1 MGGWSTLGKALSK
14 VSTFLVKEGYGVGK
28 GLGKA
33 AIRHPVAAGAAWVY
47 MKKEDGE
54 GILPAVA
61 KEIFGEEK
69 VTETG
74 IAGGVNETVFGTH
87 NTDKSVLENVTDLAF
102 GEGSYKGAVQKGSD
116 AYHAAS
122 DYARQGM
129 SFVRDSVM
137 PQGQP
142 GTDVQ
147 QGQLLYDANGNVVGA
162 YPGAGAYTYNPE
174 QVAAMQSANPF
185 SSMGGFV
192 NQISGGK
199 VTGLNA
205 LEIVAAAYMMFGR
218 RFGWLGKIAGAL
230 IGGTAAKDITNR
242 SAMIQQQQQMGYGV
256 QPSYPQQQYVPQ
268 SPQQQVHQPQAQE
281 EDYIISRGRSL

>member
-1 MGGWSTLGKALSK
+1 MGGWSTFFK
-14 VSTFLVKEGYGVGK
+14 TFAKGSATLAKEGYSVAK

-33 AIRHPVAAGAAWVY
+33 ASYHPIAAGAAWFY
-47 MKKEDGE
+47 MTKEDGE
-54 GILPAVA
+54 GILTTAG
-61 KEIFGEEK
+61 KEILGEK
-69 VTETG
+69 VKEDG
-74 IAGGVNETVFGTH
+74 IAGGLKEAVFGSD
-87 NTDKSVLENVTDLAF
+87 NADKSVVGNVTDLAF
-102 GEGSYKGAVQKGSD
+102 GEGTYEGAIQKVSD
-116 AYHAAS
+116 AYHATS

-142 GTDVQ
+142 GTNLQ

-162 YPGAGAYTYNPE
+162 YPGAGAYNPQ
-174 QVAAMQSANPF
+174 QVAAMQSATPF
-185 SSMGGFV
+185 SSIGGFI

-205 LEIVAAAYMMFGR
+205 LEIVAAAYMMFGS

-230 IGGTAAKDITNR
+230 IGGVAAKDITNR
-242 SAMIQQQQQMGYGV
+242 SAMIQMQQQMGYGV
-256 QPSYPQQQYVPQ
+256 QPYYPQQQFVPQ
-268 SPQQQVHQPQAQE
+268 SPQQQVQQSQAQE